1 MDCNQHC
8 INLKATRETENAIQI
23 LHINKDHWAVITT
36 VGSTQ
41 CNQVKYY
48 DSAYSSLSF
57 DTQKII
63 AKLLQPSRFSI
74 NEIHVQIMVTPK
86 QIGCTECGLYA
97 IAISTSLAFGIDPSQ
112 HIFNQDDMCSRL
124 Q

>member
-1 MDCNQHC
+1 MLSDMH
-8 INLKATRETENAIQI
+8 INAAQQLLKKQFRDINGLQSTLYQLKKPLEKTENAIQI

-57 DTQKII
+57 DTEKI
-63 AKLLQPSRFSI
+63 AKLLQPNRF
-74 NEIHVQIMVTPK
+74 
-86 QIGCTECGLYA
+86 
-97 IAISTSLAFGIDPSQ
+97 
-112 HIFNQDDMCSRL
+112 R
-124 Q
+124 